1 MKVKDLIPFIK
12 SDVDLITKHN
22 NQEICV
28 CDNGKYNKYMLEAE
42 VKEIFMMGYGIGI
55 EIGYDERFFIKQKD
69 IDKLPDTVW
78 IMITEYDNPMAY
90 YFKADAK
97 KAYGEY
103 IREKFDDDD
112 RYSKMSDDEIWDNMD
127 EFDVDYVIEQ
137 TIIK

>member
-28 CDNGKYNKYMLEAE
+28 CDNGKYNEYMLEAE

-69 IDKLPDTVW
+69 IDRLPDTVW
-78 IMITEYDNPMAY
+78 IMITEYDNPIAY

-97 KAYGEY
+97 RAYGEY

-112 RYSKMSDDEIWDNMD
+112 HYSKMSDDEIWDNMD
-127 EFDVDYVIEQ
+127 EFDVDHVIKQ

>member
-1 MKVKDLIPFIK
+1 MKVKDLIPLIK

-28 CDNGKYNKYMLEAE
+28 CDNGKYDKYMLEAE

-78 IMITEYDNPMAY
+78 IMITDYDHPIVY

-97 KAYGEY
+97 KAYAEY
-103 IREKFDDDD
+103 IREKFADDDC
-112 RYSKMSDDEIWDNMD
+112 YSKMSDDEIWDNMD
-127 EFDVDYVIEQ
+127 EFDVDYVIKQ